1 MMELIMSDTR
11 QFDDDTETDALR
23 LMQTQPSFPH
33 LLVLPPQDD
42 PTCVM
47 NRVLGDGTRIDLG
60 RFEHFAKDLTTIL
73 PADVHGTM
81 LPIPPLHSL
90 RHAWVGI
97 LRCLRS
103 IQYTVESGFNDASIS
118 CHNMETCCCRIRAHQ
133 RTVVTTALQQVRE
146 FDVADSISLYIA
158 ADRAALVRAL
168 DPTELSQLHLWFQ
181 GLCNNHLA
189 HVVWTTSMADVVGE
203 FVVDQSQHDVC
214 LLVRPQGGRFD
225 TRDAAAKLSALMAT
239 YGLDG
244 SDDDRQRILDTGLQ
258 TSYHMGNSWV
268 DLDAL
273 CSAIANGAYAT
284 SLNQHDLVQQT
295 CEGYQRD
302 VAQSLRTFLHLDNN
316 ALDPADKATQV
327 DAVEKW
333 QVFQRLCGLG
343 SDLQM
348 LAGPQALMKRDK
360 RVAVNVGAVLELFS
374 GAAGDRRF
382 WEMIAAGWMQL
393 QPQSDVVIGVV
404 PCAPVEL
411 CRECHVALRPVVEA
425 AFRCLWMDD
434 VIWKQMHALQH
445 KIDVDSVGINTLRA
459 QLTEYEADI
468 AIAAADLN
476 SKRRAVEQAWDAF
489 TDAEKSQHQ
498 ANV

>member
-1 MMELIMSDTR
+1 MSAIRSILSRVKPTHYALCTGAVLTAALITESEHASEIAMVKSSLLASHDASPKTS
-11 QFDDDTETDALR
+11 FDDDTETDALR

-47 NRVLGDGTRIDLG
+47 NRVLGDGTRIDL
-60 RFEHFAKDLTTIL
+60 
-73 PADVHGTM
+73 DVHGTM

-103 IQYTVESGFNDASIS
+103 IQYTVESGFNDASYQS
-118 CHNMETCCCRIRAHQ
+118 KIRAHQ

-225 TRDAAAKLSALMAT
+225 NRDAAAKLSALMAT

-244 SDDDRQRILDTGLQ
+244 SDDDRQRILDTV
-258 TSYHMGNSWV
+258 GNSWV

-273 CSAIANGAYAT
+273 CAAIANGAYAT
-284 SLNQHDLVQQT
+284 DLVQQT
-295 CEGYQRD
+295 CDGYQRD

-316 ALDPADKATQV
+316 ALDQADKATQV

-393 QPQSDVVIGVV
+393 QPQSDVDIGVV

-445 KIDVDSVGINTLRA
+445 KIDVDSVGIYTVC
-459 QLTEYEADI
+459 
-468 AIAAADLN
+468 
-476 SKRRAVEQAWDAF
+476 SG
-489 TDAEKSQHQ
+489 
-498 ANV
+498 